1 MAKLGVPDRILL
13 TRLSERNLAIDNM
26 PQSEA
31 SSSAWEVLSRNDP
44 NSSPSAVAFPTS
56 PISPTFPIASRSA
69 AREGPTE
76 TITER
81 FAKVSLGKSGQ
92 SLPQGHQVRNVSGGS
107 IDSGSSAW
115 GTLASKSILSGSK
128 AKKDKEERRAS
139 KEEKKEKGPS
149 SGKKEKSERTKKER
163 TNREDKALEKQRDTR
178 PKAEVVEKVQPAQPE
193 STTASSSIVHV
204 AAPSSAFATHT
215 QPPNESPTDDPNR
228 SKKSRRS
235 RKGKNARVNA
245 DDIVT
250 PEPALSDNPS
260 VVTPSSAPR
269 ALELWSEVQ
278 SQPALSSAAGISVA
292 DMSIAEMS
300 SQHRKGKGHRS
311 QKPARSAERG
321 RDDEAGSRAARMMDA
336 GQDLTVTEMVMEA
349 KARARRGARDQ
360 ESSRGGAE
368 DDEEVRREKRR
379 TAQRE
384 KRKRAAT
391 RKQAERQAATGDYDQ
406 GDRVASGSTGGQ
418 GRSDLRSGN
427 EDNFRADSAAPAQSF
442 RLVRGTSDTSRG
454 TSGTATDSGVLLS
467 DGSMNRN
474 EAGGIKQTT
483 ASSSRATGGGGS
495 SSAMHTHT
503 STSADPLY
511 SGYLVVEPPSAGSSR
526 TFGTIS
532 NSNESVA
539 PHHSISRRGS
549 FDHSA
554 GRERDAPTTTVIIG
568 LEGLDLNAR
577 RDPSVG
583 PAGKQA
589 GQVKSIQQPRHK
601 GYTPVPPPRPHSIS
615 NTLGS
620 ASTKPSP
627 HPYQRYA
634 PDDTDDAHSI
644 TSYEEAHSSV
654 RAYLDQDSEFLA
666 DPKNQLV
673 FWQGLC
679 VEVSKAWS
687 KMATTVR
694 TDKVSL
700 PFQLGLALPTN
711 MTVGMQYGSSTRAY
725 SEASDEEHVIRSTTS
740 KRRRAYSTT
749 SSARSTSTAS
759 DRTAQA
765 ADLSRS
771 STPRPVLPPVPTSK
785 TACLRLLK
793 AGAHINL
800 SDWFEVRPEVN
811 ERLADLQHRRGA
823 GAVLEEEEM
832 EYVYEPLRRLMFPSP
847 SAMIRSVPAL

>member
-1 MAKLGVPDRILL
+1 
-13 TRLSERNLAIDNM
+13 M

-31 SSSAWEVLSRNDP
+31 SSAWEVLSKDDP
-44 NSSPSAVAFPTS
+44 HSSPSPVAFPTS
-56 PISPTFPIASRSA
+56 PTSPTFPTASGSA
-69 AREGPTE
+69 AIKGPTE

-81 FAKVSLGKSGQ
+81 LAKVSLGKSGQ
-92 SLPQGHQVRNVSGGS
+92 PLPQGRQVRNVSGGS
-107 IDSGSSAW
+107 VDSGSSAW

-128 AKKDKEERRAS
+128 AKKDKEDRRAL
-139 KEEKKEKGPS
+139 KEEKKEKGS
-149 SGKKEKSERTKKER
+149 ISGTKEKSERAKKER
-163 TNREDKALEKQRDTR
+163 THREDKALEKQRDTR
-178 PKAEVVEKVQPAQPE
+178 PKAEVIEKVQPAQPE

-204 AAPSSAFATHT
+204 AVPSSSASA
-215 QPPNESPTDDPNR
+215 QPIINSSADQNR
-228 SKKSRRS
+228 KPRRS
-235 RKGKNARVNA
+235 RKGKNARA
-245 DDIVT
+245 DAGDIVT
-250 PEPALSDNPS
+250 LEPALSHNAS
-260 VVTPSSAPR
+260 VASPSSAPT

-292 DMSIAEMS
+292 DMSVAEMS
-300 SQHRKGKGHRS
+300 SQHRKGNRHRS

-321 RDDEAGSRAARMMDA
+321 RDDEAGSRDAGMMDP
-336 GQDLTVTEMVMEA
+336 GQDPTVTEMVMQA
-349 KARARRGARDQ
+349 KARARRGGARDQ

-368 DDEEVRREKRR
+368 EDEEVRREKRR

-384 KRKRAAT
+384 KRNRIAA
-391 RKQAERQAATGDYDQ
+391 RKQAERQAVTGDYDR

-467 DGSMNRN
+467 DGSVNRN
-474 EAGGIKQTT
+474 ETRGIKQTT

-495 SSAMHTHT
+495 SSAMYTHT
-503 STSADPLY
+503 KSSADPLY

-568 LEGLDLNAR
+568 LERLDLNAR

-589 GQVKSIQQPRHK
+589 GQVKSIQQPKHK
-601 GYTPVPPPRPHSIS
+601 GFTPVPPPRPHSIS
-615 NTLGS
+615 NTFGS
-620 ASTKPSP
+620 ASTRPSAYP
-627 HPYQRYA
+627 HQRYA

-654 RAYLDQDSEFLA
+654 RAYLDQDQEFLA

-694 TDKVSL
+694 TDQVSL
-700 PFQLGLALPTN
+700 SFQLGLALPTN
-711 MTVGMQYGSSTRAY
+711 MTVGMKHGSSSRTY

-749 SSARSTSTAS
+749 SSTSSARTTTTAS

-765 ADLSRS
+765 GDLSRS
-771 STPRPVLPPVPTSK
+771 STPRPVLPPVSTSK

-800 SDWFEVRPEVN
+800 SDWYEVRPEVN
-811 ERLADLQHRRGA
+811 ERLTDLRRRRGA
-823 GAVLEEEEM
+823 GAVLGEEEM

-847 SAMIRSVPAL
+847 SAMIRSVPALYPSFPMLDS

>member
-1 MAKLGVPDRILL
+1 
-13 TRLSERNLAIDNM
+13 M
-26 PQSEA
+26 PKSEA
-31 SSSAWEVLSRNDP
+31 SSAWEVLSKDDP
-44 NSSPSAVAFPTS
+44 HSSPSPVAFPTS
-56 PISPTFPIASRSA
+56 PTSPTFPPASGSA
-69 AREGPTE
+69 AIKGPTE

-81 FAKVSLGKSGQ
+81 LAKVSLGKSAQ
-92 SLPQGHQVRNVSGGS
+92 PLPQGHQVRNVSGGS
-107 IDSGSSAW
+107 VDSGSSAW

-128 AKKDKEERRAS
+128 AKKDKEERRAL
-139 KEEKKEKGPS
+139 KEEKKEKGSS
-149 SGKKEKSERTKKER
+149 SGTKEKSERTKKER
-163 TNREDKALEKQRDTR
+163 SHKEDKALEKQRDTR

-204 AAPSSAFATHT
+204 AVPSSSTSD
-215 QPPNESPTDDPNR
+215 QPIINSSADHNR
-228 SKKSRRS
+228 KPRRS
-235 RKGKNARVNA
+235 RKGKNARANA
-245 DDIVT
+245 GDIVT
-250 PEPALSDNPS
+250 PEPALSDNAS
-260 VVTPSSAPR
+260 VVTPSSAPT

-278 SQPALSSAAGISVA
+278 SQPALSSAAGISVT
-292 DMSIAEMS
+292 DMSIVEMS
-300 SQHRKGKGHRS
+300 SQHRKAKRHRN
-311 QKPARSAERG
+311 QKPVRSAEG
-321 RDDEAGSRAARMMDA
+321 EQGDETASQAAMRTDA
-336 GQDLTVTEMVMEA
+336 RQDLTVTEMVMQA
-349 KARARRGARDQ
+349 KARARRGGARDQ
-360 ESSRGGAE
+360 ESSRRVAE
-368 DDEEVRREKRR
+368 DDEENQREKRR
-379 TAQRE
+379 IAQRE
-384 KRKRAAT
+384 KRNRAAA
-391 RKQAERQAATGDYDQ
+391 RKQAERQAVTGDYDQ
-406 GDRVASGSTGGQ
+406 GDRVPSGLTGGQ
-418 GRSDLRSGN
+418 GRPASRSGN
-427 EDNFRADSAAPAQSF
+427 EDNFRADSASPAQSF

-454 TSGTATDSGVLLS
+454 TSGTPTDSGVLLS

-474 EAGGIKQTT
+474 ETRGIKQTT
-483 ASSSRATGGGGS
+483 ASSSRATGGGGGS
-495 SSAMHTHT
+495 SSAMYTHT
-503 STSADPLY
+503 KSSADPLY
-511 SGYLVVEPPSAGSSR
+511 SGYLVVEPPSTGSSR

-568 LEGLDLNAR
+568 LERLDLNAR

-589 GQVKSIQQPRHK
+589 GQVKSIQQPKHK
-601 GYTPVPPPRPHSIS
+601 GSTPVPPPRPHSIS

-620 ASTKPSP
+620 ASTRPSAYP
-627 HPYQRYA
+627 HQRHA
-634 PDDTDDAHSI
+634 LDETDDAHSI

-654 RAYLDQDSEFLA
+654 RAYLDQDPEFLA

-679 VEVSKAWS
+679 VE
-687 KMATTVR
+687 
-694 TDKVSL
+694 
-700 PFQLGLALPTN
+700 LGLALPTN
-711 MTVGMQYGSSTRAY
+711 MAVGMKHGSSSRTY

-749 SSARSTSTAS
+749 SSTSSARTTTTAS

-811 ERLADLQHRRGA
+811 QRLADLRRRRGA
-823 GAVLEEEEM
+823 GAVLGEEEM

-847 SAMIRSVPAL
+847 SAMIRYTCKHGKFVGKKTLKAEWLEPLMKDMHLGGQTRRG

>member
-1 MAKLGVPDRILL
+1 
-13 TRLSERNLAIDNM
+13 M

-31 SSSAWEVLSRNDP
+31 SSAWEVLSKDDP
-44 NSSPSAVAFPTS
+44 HSSPSPVAFPTS
-56 PISPTFPIASRSA
+56 PTSPTFPTASGSA
-69 AREGPTE
+69 AIKGPTE
-76 TITER
+76 TIAER
-81 FAKVSLGKSGQ
+81 LAKVSLGKSGQ
-92 SLPQGHQVRNVSGGS
+92 PLPQGHQARNVSGGS
-107 IDSGSSAW
+107 VDSGSSAW

-128 AKKDKEERRAS
+128 AKKDKEDRRAL
-139 KEEKKEKGPS
+139 KEEKKEKGS
-149 SGKKEKSERTKKER
+149 ISGTKEKSDRTRKER

-204 AAPSSAFATHT
+204 AVPSSSASA
-215 QPPNESPTDDPNR
+215 QPIINSSADHN
-228 SKKSRRS
+228 KKPRRS
-235 RKGKNARVNA
+235 RKGKNARA
-245 DDIVT
+245 DAGDIVT
-250 PEPALSDNPS
+250 PEPGLSHNAS
-260 VVTPSSAPR
+260 VASPSSAPT

-292 DMSIAEMS
+292 DMSVAEMS
-300 SQHRKGKGHRS
+300 SQHRKGKRHRS

-321 RDDEAGSRAARMMDA
+321 RDDEAGSRAAGMLDV

-349 KARARRGARDQ
+349 KARARRGGAPDQ

-368 DDEEVRREKRR
+368 EDEEIRREKRR

-384 KRKRAAT
+384 KRNRAAA
-391 RKQAERQAATGDYDQ
+391 RKQAERQAATGDYDH
-406 GDRVASGSTGGQ
+406 GDRVAPGSTGGQ
-418 GRSDLRSGN
+418 GRSNLRSGN

-474 EAGGIKQTT
+474 ETRGIKQTT

-495 SSAMHTHT
+495 SSAMYTHT
-503 STSADPLY
+503 KSSADPLY

-532 NSNESVA
+532 DSNESVA

-568 LEGLDLNAR
+568 LERLDLNAR

-589 GQVKSIQQPRHK
+589 GQVKSIQQPKHK

-620 ASTKPSP
+620 ASTRPSAHP
-627 HPYQRYA
+627 HERYA

-654 RAYLDQDSEFLA
+654 RAYLDQDLEFLA

-687 KMATTVR
+687 KMATAVR
-694 TDKVSL
+694 TDQVSL
-700 PFQLGLALPTN
+700 SFQLGLALPTN
-711 MTVGMQYGSSTRAY
+711 MTVGMQHGSSSRIY
-725 SEASDEEHVIRSTTS
+725 SETSEEEHVICSTTS
-740 KRRRAYSTT
+740 KRRRACSTT
-749 SSARSTSTAS
+749 SSTSSARTTTTAS

-765 ADLSRS
+765 GDLSRS
-771 STPRPVLPPVPTSK
+771 STPRPVLPPVPRSK

-811 ERLADLQHRRGA
+811 QRLADLRRRRGA
-823 GAVLEEEEM
+823 GAVLGEEEM

-847 SAMIRSVPAL
+847 SAMIRSVFALDPCFPMVES